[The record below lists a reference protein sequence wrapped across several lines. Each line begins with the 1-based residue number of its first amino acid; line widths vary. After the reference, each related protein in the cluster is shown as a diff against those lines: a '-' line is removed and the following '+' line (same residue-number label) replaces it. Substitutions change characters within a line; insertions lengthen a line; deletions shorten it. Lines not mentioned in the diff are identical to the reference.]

1 MSERA
6 LRVLVAD
13 DERMA
18 RRRLVRELRAME
30 GVEVVA
36 ECASGGEVLSRLEEV
51 DVDVALLDIH
61 MPGMSGLEVSK
72 AAAEWGVE
80 VIFATA
86 HPEHAAEAFDRG
98 VVDYVLKPIEPERL
112 AKAIERARQR
122 LAAPT
127 RTTTTV
133 ASVDRLAFT
142 VRGEV
147 RLVAPLDISHAI
159 VEGQLVAVWVGQE
172 KLLTDLSLMELESR
186 LPAGPFER
194 VHRRALVNL
203 DRIARLHP
211 LSTGGYTAI
220 TVEGHEVPV
229 SRQSARRLRKRLG
242 IG

>member
-1 MSERA
+1 MSERT

-18 RRRLVRELRAME
+18 RRRLVRELGAMA

-36 ECASGGEVLSRLEEV
+36 ECASGVEVLSKLEEV

-61 MPGMSGLEVSK
+61 MPGMSGLEVSEV
-72 AAAEWGVE
+72 AAEWGVE

-86 HPEHAAEAFDRG
+86 HPEHAAAAFDQG
-98 VVDYVLKPIEPERL
+98 VVDYVLKPVEADRL

-122 LAAPT
+122 FSTPVRSEPAG
-127 RTTTTV
+127 
-133 ASVDRLAFT
+133 ASVDRVAFT
-142 VRGEV
+142 VRGQV
-147 RLVAPLDISHAI
+147 RLVAPLDISHAV

-172 KLLTDLSLMELESR
+172 KLLTEMSLLELEDR
-186 LPAGPFER
+186 LPAAPFER

-203 DRIARLHP
+203 GRVVRLQP
-211 LSTGGYTAI
+211 LSTGGYTAV